1 MTRLAVLTATLLLA
15 GSCSPKAPQV
25 KFKYAERRGMLKS
38 NGLRVVVI
46 PDKTTAMVQVDV
58 RYEVGSNED
67 PPGKAGIAHVVEH
80 MMFQHRMLG
89 PDKPPT
95 FDLLPQIALTFNA
108 YTTYD
113 KTHYYLV
120 GAKEDLEGLL
130 KVEAFRMNALCDTI
144 PKEQFDREREVVRN
158 EIRQRGGTPEGLM
171 PDLVLKA
178 VYPQGH
184 PYSHTTGGDDAQLS
198 AITFEDVCSF
208 MNRYYTPERA
218 TVIVTGN
225 VADPD
230 KTIEMV
236 NQIFG
241 AIPKRAPAPRVAV
254 TPVETHYKKVEHL
267 LDIERPVIFVT
278 WPAPPRTSKD
288 WTKLGALFAAIGR
301 IAREAD
307 EWGVANSVQAIPPG
321 ALGGNLAPVFGL
333 AMELPADGSVDE
345 ALDLVWSKTKN
356 AGYGLKNIDFDK
368 ETKQFARMSFVE
380 GLESLAGRAESVADE
395 IQFSDGT
402 VTFDS
407 KQEYLLKRFR
417 EIDTLSADGYADFAK
432 KTLDKDKATV
442 VVFKPSGKGK
452 KGDKRSSL
460 SFSGKSHDKQPE
472 PIVDPAEAKR
482 PLPAPKSKSLISS
495 AERYA
500 LGNGMNVILLPTGDQ
515 GLPIMHAQL
524 QFTVGAAHEPK
535 GKAGLAGV
543 AADFL
548 RPPKDANF
556 TQFISLYSDVDD
568 DHTTFVSRGLNAYS
582 DVIIEGLE
590 RSVKIGEYDQEI
602 IEKWQKRMK
611 DALAREDTKRGL
623 AYSQEIWK
631 ALYGPDHPYTVNG
644 QPTPQSIS
652 SIGYDA
658 ATAWKREHYTAKNA
672 TLIVVGNFDV
682 KRVKEKI
689 SDTFGSW
696 DGGHQDRPAPAT
708 RPQNAGASH
717 IGVVG
722 KERPQLEVYLAYPAP
737 AGIDGQLAARMVL
750 TEMMSARIEE
760 IRTELG
766 STYGMRASRTAHL
779 GPNAYEIGVQGG
791 PGKVDAA
798 RAGESLKA
806 MREKIDSLRKGE
818 GFDKTFAL
826 ARRAVLRRLLVQSS
840 ETGALAARLGT
851 IAAFGLGPEHY
862 DSLVKYV
869 AAVSPAQ
876 VKALIEAE
884 LDPRNEVL
892 VCMAD
897 RKTLEKAFK
906 EAGLTSVKYVE
917 PK

>member
-1 MTRLAVLTATLLLA
+1 MKRLAVFIAATILA

-25 KFKYAERRGMLKS
+25 RFKYAERRGVLKS

-67 PPGKAGIAHVVEH
+67 PPGKAGIAHLVEH

-130 KVEAFRMNALCDTI
+130 KVEAFRMNALCETI

-171 PDLVLKA
+171 PDLVLQA
-178 VYPQGH
+178 VYPKGH
-184 PYSHTTGGDDAQLS
+184 PYSHTTGGNDEQLS
-198 AITFEDVCSF
+198 SITFEDVCTF

-230 KTIEMV
+230 ATIKMV
-236 NQIFG
+236 NDIFHG
-241 AIPKRAPAPRVAV
+241 IPKRSPAPRLAV
-254 TPVETHYKKVEHL
+254 TPIETHYKKVEYL
-267 LDIERPVIFVT
+267 LDIERPVIFVV
-278 WPAPPRTSKD
+278 WPTVARTSKE
-288 WTKLGALFAAIGR
+288 WTKVGALFSAVFR
-301 IAREAD
+301 IADEAD
-307 EWGVANSVQAIPPG
+307 EWEVANNVGAIPPG
-321 ALGGNLAPVFGL
+321 VFGGNLAPVFAL
-333 AMELPADGSVDE
+333 YMELPAGGSVDE

-356 AGYGLKNIDFDK
+356 AGYGLKILDFDK
-368 ETKQFARMSFVE
+368 ETKQFARMNFVE

-407 KQEYLLKRFR
+407 NQEFLLKRFR

-432 KTLDKDKATV
+432 KTLDKDKAVV

-460 SFSGKSHDKQPE
+460 AFSGKSHDKQPE
-472 PIVDPAEAKR
+472 PLVDPAEAKR

-495 AERYA
+495 AERYT

-524 QFTVGAAHEPK
+524 QFNVGAANEPK

-543 AADFL
+543 AAGFL

-556 TQFISLYSDVDD
+556 RQFISFGSDVDD
-568 DHTTFVSRGLNAYS
+568 DHTTFISRGLNAYS
-582 DVIIEGLE
+582 DVVIEGLE
-590 RSVKIGEYDQEI
+590 RSVRIGEYDQEL
-602 IEKWQKRMK
+602 IEKWQKRTK
-611 DALAREDTKRGL
+611 DNLSREDTRRGL
-623 AYSQEIWK
+623 AYSQEVWK
-631 ALYGPDHPYTVNG
+631 ALYGPEHPYTVNG
-644 QPTPQSIS
+644 QPTQQSIS
-652 SIGYDA
+652 NIGYDA
-658 ATAWKREHYTAKNA
+658 ASAWKREHYTAKNA
-672 TLIVVGNFDV
+672 TLIVVGNFNV
-682 KRVKEKI
+682 KAVKSKI
-689 SDTFGSW
+689 SDTFGDW

-708 RPQNAGASH
+708 RPQNAGPTH

-722 KERPQLEVYLAYPAP
+722 KERPQLDVFMAYPAP
-737 AGIDGQLAARMVL
+737 AGVDGQLAARMVL
-750 TEMMSARIEE
+750 AEMMSARIEE
-760 IRTELG
+760 IRKELG
-766 STYGMRASRTAHL
+766 STYGMRASRTLHL
-779 GPNAYEIGVQGG
+779 GPNAYEIGVGGG

-798 RAGESLKA
+798 RAGESLRA
-806 MREKIDSLRKGE
+806 MRDKIDSLRKGVN
-818 GFDKTFAL
+818 FDTTFAL
-826 ARRAVLRRLLVQSS
+826 ARRAVMRRLLIQSS
-840 ETGALAARLGT
+840 ETFALADRLGT

-862 DSLVKYV
+862 DQLIKYV

-876 VKALIEAE
+876 VKALIESE
-884 LDPRNEVL
+884 LDPKNEVL

>member
-1 MTRLAVLTATLLLA
+1 MKRLAVLTAALALL
-15 GSCSPKAPQV
+15 GSCAPKDPQL
-25 KFKYAERRGMLKS
+25 KFKYAEMRAHLP
-38 NGLRVVVI
+38 NGLRMVII

-80 MMFQHRMLG
+80 MMFQHHMLG

-113 KTHYYLV
+113 KTHYFLV

-130 KVEAFRMNALCDTI
+130 KVEAFRMNALCETI

-171 PDLVLKA
+171 PDLVLQA
-178 VYPQGH
+178 VYPKGH
-184 PYSHTTGGDDAQLS
+184 PYSHSTGGNDEQLAS
-198 AITFEDVCSF
+198 ITFEDVCSF
-208 MNRYYTPERA
+208 MNKYYTPERA

-225 VADPD
+225 VDPQNAGRMI
-230 KTIEMV
+230 KSV
-236 NQIFG
+236 FG
-241 AIPKRAPAPRVAV
+241 GIPKRAPAPRVAV
-254 TPVETHYKKVEHL
+254 TPIETHYKKVEHL
-267 LDIERPVIFVT
+267 LDIERPVVFVL
-278 WPAPPRTSKD
+278 WPTPARTSKD
-288 WTKLGALFAAIGR
+288 WTKWRALFAAVGR

-307 EWGVANSVQAIPPG
+307 EWDVATNVQAIPPG
-321 ALGGNLAPVFGL
+321 ALGGNLAPVFAL
-333 AMELPADGSVDE
+333 VMELPANGDVDE
-345 ALDLVWSKTKN
+345 ALDLVWRKTKN
-356 AGYGLKNIDFDK
+356 AGYGLKFADFDR
-368 ETKQFARMSFVE
+368 ETKQFARMNFVE
-380 GLESLAGRAESVADE
+380 SLESLAGRAESVADE
-395 IQFSDGT
+395 IQFSDGS
-402 VTFDS
+402 VAFDS
-407 KQEYLLKRFR
+407 NKEFLLKEFR
-417 EIDTLSADGYADFAK
+417 EIDTMSADGYADFAK
-432 KTLDKDKATV
+432 KTLDKDKAVV

-452 KGDKRSSL
+452 KGDKRASL
-460 SFSGKSHDKQPE
+460 AFSGKSHDQQPE
-472 PIVDPAEAKR
+472 PIVDPAEAKH
-482 PLPAPKSKSLISS
+482 PLPAPKSKSIIST
-495 AERYA
+495 AERYS

-524 QFTVGAAHEPK
+524 QFTVGAAQEPK

-556 TQFISLYSDVDD
+556 TRFVSIFDEVDD
-568 DHTTFVSRGLNAYS
+568 DHTTFVSRGLNMYS

-590 RSVKIGEYDQEI
+590 RSVKIGEYDQES
-602 IEKWQKRMK
+602 IEKWQKRVK
-611 DALAREDTKRGL
+611 DAYGKEETRRGL

-631 ALYGPDHPYTVNG
+631 ALYGADHPYTVNG
-644 QPTPQSIS
+644 QPTPESIS
-652 SIGYDA
+652 NIGYDA
-658 ATAWKREHYTAKNA
+658 ATAWKREHFSAKNA

-682 KRVKEKI
+682 KAVKDKI
-689 SDTFGSW
+689 SDTFGEW
-696 DGGHQDRPAPAT
+696 DGGHQDKPAPAT
-708 RPQNAGASH
+708 RPQTAGAAF

-722 KERPQLEVYLAYPAP
+722 KERPQLDVYMAYPAP

-766 STYGMRASRTAHL
+766 STYGMRASRSAHL
-779 GPNAYEIGVQGG
+779 GPNAYEIGVGGG
-791 PGKVDAA
+791 PGKIDAA

-806 MREKIDSLRKGE
+806 MREKIDSLRKGVD
-818 GFDKTFAL
+818 FDKTFAL

-862 DSLVKYV
+862 DSLIKYV

-876 VKALIEAE
+876 VKALIGSE
-884 LDPRNEVL
+884 LDPKNEVL